1 MGTDSR
7 SWKHKSVC
15 VIPKESKLHGSLVFL
30 LSSHKSQC
38 KVCVPCDGRSREG
51 RPSLTPPS
59 AAAVAGPRRE
69 NSMVIG
75 RPRGAERGSRAVSVG
90 MAGGG
95 PPRGFKGRGW
105 PSRAR
110 SASPSRARVST
121 IPHRARLT
129 SPRFLSSFI
138 HFPRS
143 IAIVQENENH
153 ALVNQS
159 KVAGLEVWSRIAVDQ
174 SHGIFAIK
182 QVVMYSL
189 KMHYFF

>member
-1 MGTDSR
+1 M
-7 SWKHKSVC
+7 
-15 VIPKESKLHGSLVFL
+15 
-30 LSSHKSQC
+30 
-38 KVCVPCDGRSREG
+38 CVPCDGGSRER
-51 RPSLTPPS
+51 RPSLASPS

-69 NSMVIG
+69 NSIVIAG
-75 RPRGAERGSRAVSVG
+75 RRRGERNEEEQSEAEG
-90 MAGGG
+90 MKPFRWEWLAEGR

-143 IAIVQENENH
+143 IAIVQDENH